1 MATQFKLYQR
11 LNTAGYPI
19 VKVPY
24 SRNGNPV
31 RDNRATTYYVRYMVG
46 AKRRCDSVGRDLL
59 EAENQRKRMDA
70 RSFSGMIPAVGNRSK
85 NLSSKPAAKRRIA
98 DEAAI
103 YIERFRQ
110 KARKTYLGYKLAVN
124 LFVASCKKTHLEE
137 LARDDMLDFKE
148 ELLASGKS
156 LSTVFNTFL
165 KVLVFLND
173 RGIGKYVEDD
183 WLKAKDWPVN
193 VDKKNKNKKY
203 VVYSEEE
210 VAAMLAVATKEE
222 GALVR
227 FCAGSGFRI
236 GEVAVTQWKDVDWAE
251 KTVCIKSKPHL
262 KFHPKDYEE
271 RIVALPDSVL
281 DVLNETRAV
290 RQTMT

>member
-1 MATQFKLYQR
+1 
-11 LNTAGYPI
+11 
-19 VKVPY
+19 
-24 SRNGNPV
+24 
-31 RDNRATTYYVRYMVG
+31 
-46 AKRRCDSVGRDLL
+46 
-59 EAENQRKRMDA
+59 
-70 RSFSGMIPAVGNRSK
+70 
-85 NLSSKPAAKRRIA
+85 
-98 DEAAI
+98 
-103 YIERFRQ
+103 
-110 KARKTYLGYKLAVN
+110 
-124 LFVASCKKTHLEE
+124 
-137 LARDDMLDFKE
+137 
-148 ELLASGKS
+148 
-156 LSTVFNTFL
+156 
-165 KVLVFLND
+165 
-173 RGIGKYVEDD
+173 VEDD